1 MATSIDAATNY
12 VEAITP
18 SDTVDLPQFSTYQR
32 LTLGIYV
39 GGTGDVSVVMQNGN
53 VLPVS
58 FKGLP
63 VGTFLRVAARRINAG
78 GTSATQLLACYVI

>member
-1 MATSIDAATNY
+1 MATGIDAATNY
-12 VEAITP
+12 VEPITP
-18 SDTVDLPQFSTYQR
+18 SDTVDLPLFSTQQR

-39 GGTGDVSVVMQNGN
+39 GGTGDVSVVMQNGI
-53 VLPVS
+53 VSPVS

-63 VGTFLRVAARRINAG
+63 VGSFIRVAARRINAA